1 VTGRQSL
8 KEWRAL
14 KARIPGWFSFARTY
28 DLAVANATDGST
40 FVEVGSWKGLSAYY
54 MAAKIRDSGKRIRF
68 CCVDHWLGSPEHRDD
83 PDVRN
88 GSLFDAFLRNV
99 SDVRR
104 FLEPMRMS
112 SLEASTRFADGSC
125 ALVLID
131 AGHEYADVSADIAAW
146 LPKVAPGGMLAGDDY
161 DWPGVQR
168 AVGEAFGD
176 AVTLLGHSGR
186 RHWRASIERIK
197 RT

>member
-1 VTGRQSL
+1 MKLRMGSQSL
-8 KEWRAL
+8 QEWRAL

-28 DLAVANATDGST
+28 DLAVANAADGAT

-68 CCVDHWLGSPEHRDD
+68 CCIDHWLGSPEHRDD

-88 GSLFDAFLRNV
+88 GSLFETFLRNV

-104 FLEPMRMS
+104 FLEPIRMS
-112 SLEASTRFADGSC
+112 SLDASARFADGSC

-131 AGHEYADVSADIAAW
+131 ACHQYPDVTADIAAW
-146 LPKVAPGGMLAGDDY
+146 LPKVASGGILAGDDY
-161 DWPGVQR
+161 DWPGVRR

-176 AVTLLGHSGR
+176 AVTLLGDIGR
-186 RHWRASIERIK
+186 RHWRVVK
-197 RT
+197 P

>member
-1 VTGRQSL
+1 MSL
-8 KEWRAL
+8 DEWRAL

-28 DLAVANATDGST
+28 DLAVANASDGAT

-68 CCVDHWLGSPEHRDD
+68 CCVDHWLGSPEPRDD
-83 PDVRN
+83 PDVRS
-88 GSLFDAFLRNV
+88 GSLYETFLRNV

-104 FLEPMRMS
+104 FLEPIRMS
-112 SLEASTRFADGSC
+112 SLEASRQFADGSC

-131 AGHEYADVSADIAAW
+131 AGHEYEDVSADIAAW
-146 LPKVAPGGMLAGDDY
+146 RPKVAPGGMLAGDDY

-168 AVGEAFGD
+168 AVGEAFGT
-176 AVTLLGHSGR
+176 AVTLLGDTGR
-186 RHWRASIERIK
+186 RHWRTAISRSSWP
-197 RT
+197 